1 MGQNRSI
8 NNKVITKKNFDEQ
21 KKLNFVLIYN
31 FFILRSKIVVFS
43 INVFAFIMFM
53 GKIKRK

>member
-1 MGQNRSI
+1 M
-8 NNKVITKKNFDEQ
+8 T

-31 FFILRSKIVVFS
+31 FFILRSKIEVFG
-43 INVFAFIMFM
+43 INLLAFIMFM

>member
-1 MGQNRSI
+1 M
-8 NNKVITKKNFDEQ
+8 T

-31 FFILRSKIVVFS
+31 FFILRSKIEVFS
-43 INVFAFIMFM
+43 INLFAFIMFM